1 MQISSGDAIF
11 NKVVSAVEQTVYTEG
26 RSLSPATRLVDD
38 LSLGRFGRIRLA
50 MYLEETFDL
59 EISDHAI
66 ECFDT
71 VGDIALYMSRWSL
84 ESADLPAHPWL
95 RA

>member
-1 MQISSGDAIF
+1 MRIGSGDAIF
-11 NKVVSAVEQTVYTEG
+11 DKVVLSIEQTLYVEG
-26 RSLSPATRLVDD
+26 QSLSPSTRLVDD

-59 EISDHAI
+59 EISDQAI
-66 ECFDT
+66 ERFDT
-71 VGDIALYMSRWSL
+71 VGDIALYMNRWSL
-84 ESADLPAHPWL
+84 ESADQPAQPWL